1 MAQVFIS
8 YSRQDDKG
16 KTRSQ
21 AIRDIIRRNSD
32 LQPWLDTD
40 RTPGSRDWARLIE
53 DEISQ
58 SALFILVLTP
68 GVITSR
74 FISTEI
80 EWAKKHNVSILPVRF
95 NVELD
100 DFRNLTFYEDITRP
114 DVFDVGTVFDIGE
127 KRRFFS
133 LVQKLTGKAEVE
145 YDPPH
150 RLVVKPQSPE
160 PFQSDP
166 RPHPPVPT
174 PISGPAQG
182 AVRSFVNFKG
192 GVGKTTLCGL
202 AGIWLARQTPAKVLL
217 VDLDPQA
224 NLTNILIGRDRRQ
237 ALTDKGR
244 TALSLFEHFRAGR
257 DADPRHD
264 MHAAAISS
272 DPFDARAF
280 RGLPIEVLPQAEG
293 AGRLDLLAGDRRMSK
308 FSQADGGL
316 HELFA
321 HNFGLALGALQAA
334 YDHIL
339 IDCGPTATL
348 LSRCAFQHAAEVI
361 APVSA
366 QETSTDGL
374 VSMLADARELF
385 GQDLGTMI
393 RPIFNK
399 VRWGTKFEREYVEQ
413 FFSDPTSMDEMLAP
427 LHGKQFAELI
437 PLAAG
442 LTDTMR
448 VIRKCVEKDGDL
460 APLGKAQA
468 AIEAFCRQ
476 LASDEGD
483 ADRPEAHLATSA
495 APLNR
500 LVASGGPAAPGSDG
514 GKPVAMN
521 EVLDKLTSLKSRIGN
536 ATSAVPVPKVLDI
549 QRLIKDQFR
558 RSSMTGGQFLDRLTD
573 DAVRLNSLPPP
584 PAGLHTAEVIAR
596 WLLENLSPEAAEALV
611 RRTGDENA
619 R

>member
-8 YSRQDDKG
+8 YPSNDDG
-16 KTRSQ
+16 HLN
-21 AIRDIIRRNSD
+21 AIIKAASAACQHVSVWTAQGLEGGENYWDIIRGEIAR
-32 LQPWLDTD
+32 
-40 RTPGSRDWARLIE
+40 RDVVVML
-53 DEISQ
+53 
-58 SALFILVLTP
+58 
-68 GVITSR
+68 
-74 FISTEI
+74 
-80 EWAKKHNVSILPVRF
+80 
-95 NVELD
+95 
-100 DFRNLTFYEDITRP
+100 ITRAALEGDGVKTELNIARRAGKP
-114 DVFDVGTVFDIGE
+114 IIPVIKTSDVALEELRGTAFEGLLLTLHMIQF
-127 KRRFFS
+127 KQRF
-133 LVQKLTGKAEVE
+133 
-145 YDPPH
+145 
-150 RLVVKPQSPE
+150 
-160 PFQSDP
+160 
-166 RPHPPVPT
+166 
-174 PISGPAQG
+174 GPNTARAVSR
-182 AVRSFVNFKG
+182 AVRAICCPTSTIECQTRAFVNFKG

-237 ALTDKGR
+237 ALTEKGR

-272 DPFDARAF
+272 EPFDALAF

-413 FFSDPTSMDEMLAP
+413 FFADPTSMDEMLAP

-437 PLAAG
+437 PLAEG